1 MSSQS
6 MFKLE
11 LNMIENGK
19 VHQIPD
25 KDINTILE
33 TTVSTDSNSNHD
45 MNVINLGEQ
54 KEQQINEL

>member
-19 VHQIPD
+19 VNQIAD
-25 KDINTILE
+25 KDVNSILE
-33 TTVSTDSNSNHD
+33 TTVTTESINNSG
-45 MNVINLGEQ
+45 NVGDQ
-54 KEQQINEL
+54 KE